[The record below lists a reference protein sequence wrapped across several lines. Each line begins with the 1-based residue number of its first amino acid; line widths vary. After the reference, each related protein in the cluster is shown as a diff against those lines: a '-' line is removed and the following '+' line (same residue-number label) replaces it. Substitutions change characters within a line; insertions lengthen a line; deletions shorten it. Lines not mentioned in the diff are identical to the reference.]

1 MNWNQIHST
10 LNLTFS
16 IWIKLSKLIPQILP
30 EHTKA
35 NENDTSVSLSHS
47 ISFWGLLPL
56 ESQLIHFTLQTTTRT
71 TE

>member
-16 IWIKLSKLIPQILP
+16 IWIKLSKLIPQILL
-30 EHTKA
+30 ELTKT
-35 NENDTSVSLSHS
+35 NENETSVSISQS

-56 ESQLIHFTLQTTTRT
+56 QVQLIYFTL
-71 TE
+71 